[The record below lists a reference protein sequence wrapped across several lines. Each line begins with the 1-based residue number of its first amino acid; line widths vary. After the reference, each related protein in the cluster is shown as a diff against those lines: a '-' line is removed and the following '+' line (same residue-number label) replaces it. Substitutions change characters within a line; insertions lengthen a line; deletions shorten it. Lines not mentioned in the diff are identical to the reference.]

1 MLLCILFPYKNE
13 KKINRFS
20 TLYSFED
27 PFEILHADIAGIRF
41 LAKSAVDLKYC
52 LVFGDLFTLEIQTYS
67 MKNRSQISKKN
78 VFFYKDIDE
87 KNGNRKE
94 NEMTNR

>member
-1 MLLCILFPYKNE
+1 M
-13 KKINRFS
+13 
-20 TLYSFED
+20 
-27 PFEILHADIAGIRF
+27 
-41 LAKSAVDLKYC
+41 
-52 LVFGDLFTLEIQTYS
+52 VFGDLFTLEIQTYS
-67 MKNRSQISKKN
+67 MKNRSLISKKN